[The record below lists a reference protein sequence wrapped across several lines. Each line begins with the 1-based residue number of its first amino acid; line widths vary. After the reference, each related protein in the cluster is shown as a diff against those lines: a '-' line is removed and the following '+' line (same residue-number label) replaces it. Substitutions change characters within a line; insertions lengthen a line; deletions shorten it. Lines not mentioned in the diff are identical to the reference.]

1 MSDWGDDEPAV
12 PVATAETPAPGAT
25 PAPAVVDVET
35 SPAAEEAEAAP
46 TLIYGNVAEFVRD
59 YLRHLHMTG
68 VDGVEVKWAA
78 RFWDYRVA
86 LIRLDALWRAW
97 EELRLVPGTGTSA
110 WLRDHFDH
118 HMPILLS
125 KTGPFRYTPEEPE
138 NKTDDGHPLPWID
151 PPEGMFP
158 DERK

>member
-1 MSDWGDDEPAV
+1 MSDWGDDEPAAPSTDV
-12 PVATAETPAPGAT
+12 ETPAPV
-25 PAPAVVDVET
+25 VVDVTALPVAE
-35 SPAAEEAEAAP
+35 EEAEP

-78 RFWDYRVA
+78 RFWDYRIA

-97 EELRLVPGTGTSA
+97 EEMRLDPGTGTSA

-125 KTGPFRYTPEEPE
+125 KTGPFRYAPETPE
-138 NKTDDGHPLPWID
+138 NRADDGDPLPWTA
-151 PPEGMFP
+151 PPSGMFP
-158 DERK
+158 DERDEHR

>member
-1 MSDWGDDEPAV
+1 MSDWGDDEPAAPSTDVESAV
-12 PVATAETPAPGAT
+12 PALEPSASALVDGEAPDAET
-25 PAPAVVDVET
+25 
-35 SPAAEEAEAAP
+35 AP

-59 YLRHLHMTG
+59 YLRDLHRTG

-78 RFWDYRVA
+78 KFWDYRIA

-97 EELRLVPGTGTSA
+97 EEMRLDPGTGTSA

-125 KTGPFRYTPEEPE
+125 KTGPFRYAPEEPE
-138 NKTDDGHPLPWID
+138 NKADDGEPLPWID

-158 DERK
+158 DEREQA